1 MRSHH
6 IVVNRGGIDLAGGRI
21 KRDLADSACDLSTG
35 TVVNGQ
41 RQRHTGMVGALGKAA
56 LKDVAGLLGQRGNIA
71 QKDNADVLTLKQRQL
86 IDKRL
91 GKQVH
96 QNVDF
101 VLRAI
106 PVFGRK
112 RIGRKHVNAQAHAGG
127 NDLAQRDD
135 AGLVAFGAGKTAR
148 RGPTA
153 VAVHDARNMV
163 RNVIEVKVGKTDAR
177 RGVGKVLDQFML
189 VVLHLRSP

>member
-1 MRSHH
+1 MGSHH
-6 IVVNRGGIDLAGGRI
+6 VVINCGRIDLTGGSVGC
-21 KRDLADSACDLSTG
+21 DLTDSAGNLG
-35 TVVNGQ
+35 TRAVVDGK
-41 RQRHTGMVGALGKAA
+41 RQRHTGVIGALGKTA
-56 LKDVAGLLGQRGNIA
+56 LKDIASLLGQRGNVT
-71 QKDNADVLTLKQRQL
+71 QKDYAHIFALQKRQL
-86 IDKRL
+86 VDKRL

-101 VLRAI
+101 VLRSI

-112 RIGRKHVNAQAHAGG
+112 CIGRKHVDAQAHAGG

-135 AGLVAFGAGKTAR
+135 TRLVALGACKTAR
-148 RGPTA
+148 RGPTT
-153 VAVHDARNMV
+153 VAVHDARDMV